1 MDVHVL
7 ETDFFK
13 FNFLNFYILEIMVYF
28 SLKLAQF
35 ASNKW

>member
-13 FNFLNFYILEIMVYF
+13 FNFLKFYILETKLCIL
-28 SLKLAQF
+28 LKLA
-35 ASNKW
+35 

>member
-1 MDVHVL
+1 MDVHLL
-7 ETDFFK
+7 ETDIFK
-13 FNFLNFYILEIMVYF
+13 FNFLNYYISEITLYF